1 MKSLRFGSVW
11 VDVVVVVVVVEVLS
25 WSRCVWSLKLE
36 MINGEIVIYFLSLG
50 EV

>member
-1 MKSLRFGSVW
+1 MW
-11 VDVVVVVVVVEVLS
+11 VDVAVAVVVVEALS

-36 MINGEIVIYFLSLG
+36 TINGEIVIYFLSLG